1 MFGISL
7 VETSSVGR
15 SISKLNLFLAGGGLF
30 FFIMGSYMSLSFSS
44 QAGLLYPGQYFFI
57 LGIVLSFIGII
68 SIFLRTD
75 F

>member
-7 VETSSVGR
+7 VEKVSVDH

-30 FFIMGSYMSLSFSS
+30 FFMIGSYMSLAFST
-44 QAGLLYPGQYFFI
+44 QAVLLHPGQYFFI
-57 LGIVLSFIGII
+57 FGIVLSFIGII
-68 SIFLRTD
+68 SIFLKTD